1 MIFPDINIENQDHF
15 LLIKKNSCFH
25 IELRIRTTTNQIN
38 YSKDLEHRDSNMYKG
53 IIFKLIIDDLVLST
67 SKYVF
72 LFIIKVQKKVKK
84 M

>member
-15 LLIKKNSCFH
+15 LLIKKNGCFH

-53 IIFKLIIDDLVLST
+53 IIFK
-67 SKYVF
+67 
-72 LFIIKVQKKVKK
+72 
-84 M
+84 